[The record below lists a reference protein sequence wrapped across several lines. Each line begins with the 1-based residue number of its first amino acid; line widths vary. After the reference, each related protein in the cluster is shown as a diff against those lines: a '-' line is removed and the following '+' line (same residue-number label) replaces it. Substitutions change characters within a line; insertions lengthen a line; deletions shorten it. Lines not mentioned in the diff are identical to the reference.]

1 MRITGR
7 SFSSCAS
14 TRPLETAI
22 CNSRSPV
29 PGDLIA
35 FWAALGMARF
45 PLIRSEG
52 HSAEDRVLFLASRRI
67 EIGFG
72 ERPNDGAASH

>member
-1 MRITGR
+1 MRANRNAHLRGGR
-7 SFSSCAS
+7 
-14 TRPLETAI
+14 
-22 CNSRSPV
+22 
-29 PGDLIA
+29 DLIA

-45 PLIRSEG
+45 LLIRSEG
-52 HSAEDRVLFLASRRI
+52 HCAEDRVLFLASRRI